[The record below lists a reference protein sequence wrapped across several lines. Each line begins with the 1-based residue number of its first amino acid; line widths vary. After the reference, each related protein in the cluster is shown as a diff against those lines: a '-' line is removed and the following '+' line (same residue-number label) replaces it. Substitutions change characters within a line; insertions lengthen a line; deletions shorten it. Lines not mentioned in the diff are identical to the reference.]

1 MSGDRIV
8 VDTSLIINLFN
19 GIEEVQELITDRNL
33 FVSIISE
40 IEVLSFPN
48 ITTKDSKLLKSFL
61 SECYIVDIEPA
72 IKEITIDIRSRFKV
86 KLPDAVKAATA
97 IYFDLPLFTID
108 KGLKKITDCRLL
120 FYLCKLNLKI

>member
-8 VDTSLIINLFN
+8 IDTSLIINLFN
-19 GIEEVQELITDRNL
+19 GVSEVQELITGRNL

-48 ITTKDSKLLKSFL
+48 ITPKDFALLKNFL

-72 IKEITIDIRSRFKV
+72 IKDITINLRSKYKT
-86 KLPDAVKAATA
+86 KLPDAVIAATA
-97 IYFDLPLFTID
+97 IYFDLPLFTMD
-108 KGLKKITDCRLL
+108 KGFKKISDLQAVIL
-120 FYLCKLNLKI
+120 SI

>member
-19 GIEEVQELITDRNL
+19 GIEEVQELIANRNL

-40 IEVLSFPN
+40 IEVLSFPS
-48 ITTKDSKLLKSFL
+48 ITAKDSELLRGFL

-72 IKEITIDIRSRFKV
+72 IKDITIDIRSKFKI
-86 KLPDAVKAATA
+86 KLPDAVIAATA
-97 IYFDLPLFTID
+97 IYFDLPLFTMD
-108 KGLKKITDCRLL
+108 KGFKKIADLQAVIL
-120 FYLCKLNLKI
+120 SL

>member
-1 MSGDRIV
+1 MNGDRIV

-19 GIEEVQELITDRNL
+19 GIEEVQELITGRNL

-48 ITTKDSKLLKSFL
+48 ITAKDTELLKSFL

-72 IKEITIDIRSRFKV
+72 IKEITIKIRSKFKI
-86 KLPDAVKAATA
+86 KLPDAVIAATA
-97 IYFDLPLFTID
+97 VYYDLPLFTMD
-108 KGLKKITDCRLL
+108 KGFKKITDLQAVIL
-120 FYLCKLNLKI
+120 TL

>member
-19 GIEEVQELITDRNL
+19 GIKEVEELITDRNL

-48 ITTKDSKLLKSFL
+48 ITSKDSELLKHFL
-61 SECYIVDIEPA
+61 SECYIVDIEPV

-86 KLPDAVKAATA
+86 KLPDAIIAATA
-97 IYFDLPLFTID
+97 MYFDLPLFTMD
-108 KGLKKITDCRLL
+108 KGFKKITDLQAVIL
-120 FYLCKLNLKI
+120 SL

>member
-1 MSGDRIV
+1 MNGDRIV

-19 GIEEVQELITDRNL
+19 GVKEVQELIINRNL

-48 ITTKDSKLLKSFL
+48 ITPKDSQLLKSFL

-72 IKEITIDIRSRFKV
+72 IKDITIDIRSRFKI
-86 KLPDAVKAATA
+86 KLPDAVIAATA
-97 IYFDLPLFTID
+97 IYFDLPLFTMD
-108 KGLKKITDCRLL
+108 KGFQRIADLQAVILSL
-120 FYLCKLNLKI
+120 